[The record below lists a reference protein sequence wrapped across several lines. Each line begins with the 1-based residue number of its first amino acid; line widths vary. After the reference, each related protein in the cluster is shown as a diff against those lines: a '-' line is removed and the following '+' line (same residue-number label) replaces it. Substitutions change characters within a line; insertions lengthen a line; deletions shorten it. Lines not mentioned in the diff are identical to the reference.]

1 VERRQGGQ
9 GGGGAAHGRVR
20 VAQWRGRSWYRS
32 SWQTVVGVWL
42 EIGAP
47 RCAVSVSVRCDFGCE
62 RAHNVCLQ
70 AGRGENEESA
80 RFADLSTNRR
90 VYDCTFFT
98 FYTLIHLR
106 IHIDTSS
113 YLNKAPRHDDASTLH
128 NLMALGPVAPA
139 QRAARREPG
148 SGVWCRLIT
157 CSFDG
162 GLSSDRTPQ
171 CGAALSIPHTP
182 HTSPPHNEGRP
193 GLPRPSQT
201 PEKRTARQEPRTRS
215 TDHSF

>member
-1 VERRQGGQ
+1 MG
-9 GGGGAAHGRVR
+9 
-20 VAQWRGRSWYRS
+20 VAG
-32 SWQTVVGVWL
+32 T
-42 EIGAP
+42 
-47 RCAVSVSVRCDFGCE
+47 D
-62 RAHNVCLQ
+62 Q
-70 AGRGENEESA
+70 AGRPSSGCGLKLVGHGVQCQSVCGVILVA
-80 RFADLSTNRR
+80 SVHIMSVSRQGVAKMRNRR
-90 VYDCTFFT
+90 GSRIYQPIDVFT
-98 FYTLIHLR
+98 IVHFLRRYTLIHLR

>member
-1 VERRQGGQ
+1 MVASVHIMSVSRQG
-9 GGGGAAHGRVR
+9 
-20 VAQWRGRSWYRS
+20 VAKMR
-32 SWQTVVGVWL
+32 
-42 EIGAP
+42 
-47 RCAVSVSVRCDFGCE
+47 
-62 RAHNVCLQ
+62 
-70 AGRGENEESA
+70 
-80 RFADLSTNRR
+80 NRR
-90 VYDCTFFT
+90 GSRIYQPIDVFT
-98 FYTLIHLR
+98 IVHFLRRYTLIHLR

-193 GLPRPSQT
+193 AKVPLVSHVPARPRRS
-201 PEKRTARQEPRTRS
+201 ARQDKSLAHEAQTTVSDPALQGRVAGLGARALRLRRRLRRRLWRRPGTPACSAPRRRCTRA
-215 TDHSF
+215 T